1 MISSA
6 SASEINETQTLS
18 LPSDMSDNNDDVLS
32 VENVNESSA
41 DKNSENLLGES
52 NGNSSDLL
60 GADAGTFA
68 ELQTIITN
76 ARSWDT
82 ITLDRDYVGSG
93 TQLTINKP
101 LTIDGNG
108 YTLDADG
115 KSRIFYITGEN
126 VTLKNISM
134 KGGYANSQSGIVDKN
149 RRPGGGFIYVNNV
162 GTIVDSCIF
171 NQTTGSGGAIA
182 VMRSD
187 F

>member
-41 DKNSENLLGES
+41 DENSGNLLGES
-52 NGNSSDLL
+52 NGNRDLL

-76 ARSWDT
+76 AQSWAT

-93 TQLTINKP
+93 TQITINKP

-108 YTLDADG
+108 YTLDANG
-115 KSRIFYITGEN
+115 KSRIFYI
-126 VTLKNISM
+126 I
-134 KGGYANSQSGIVDKN
+134 
-149 RRPGGGFIYVNNV
+149 
-162 GTIVDSCIF
+162 
-171 NQTTGSGGAIA
+171 
-182 VMRSD
+182 
-187 F
+187 